1 MYTHYNLKQ
10 CLFLKVIVKK
20 GIQLRMF
27 HSGHTLIRRPRHRH
41 TRIYL
46 IDQFTKKYCNPVCFG
61 CAYTI
66 YAYKLCNVLLH
77 RNIFLCL
84 LSIFMYV
91 TCFSVC
97 CLIAINISLVWSLC
111 KYSVQQKKNL
121 SYSSK
126 RKERVANLQIIW
138 CHFHIYLFIE
148 NYWERKLTFS

>member
-1 MYTHYNLKQ
+1 MSFSQSN
-10 CLFLKVIVKK
+10 CKK

-77 RNIFLCL
+77 RNIFLFL

-91 TCFSVC
+91 QCNLLFCVLFNSNK
-97 CLIAINISLVWSLC
+97 LQPQLVF
-111 KYSVQQKKNL
+111 V
-121 SYSSK
+121 
-126 RKERVANLQIIW
+126 
-138 CHFHIYLFIE
+138 
-148 NYWERKLTFS
+148 